1 MKSEILKQFG
11 KHVHHLRQLQ
21 DLSQEILAEKV
32 NMHRTYIGMIE
43 RGERNPA
50 LLNLIRLASALDIS
64 LPELLRTML
73 MTETVIMNL
82 TDSYGFFRENIG
94 RTLGD
99 LKLEYQTRFPKFTS
113 EMKINKGEVGQFI
126 KKLIGLKNTNALT
139 DFADG
144 ELKSNKAD
152 KDGAPLETMFIS
164 QISSNFDQLISD
176 QISFEDSWIYQKI
189 KNLLYVPICKVGN
202 DPDQWYIQSAYH
214 VQINEGGELFRQLA
228 DDFTQIKS
236 QLLSDINSE
245 NGYIHTSSGV
255 FIQIRSKD
263 SKPYSPIFSA
273 QYDQISNKNHA
284 FYFKK
289 EFMREV
295 REMAR
300 QGRDG
305 VVRII

>member
-113 EMKINKGEVGQFI
+113 EMKINKGKVGQFI

-139 DFADG
+139 DFSDG
-144 ELKSNKAD
+144 ELKTNKAD
-152 KDGAPLETMFIS
+152 ADGAPLETMFIS
-164 QISSNFDQLISD
+164 QISSNFDQLVRD

-189 KNLLYVPICKVGN
+189 KNLLYVP
-202 DPDQWYIQSAYH
+202 
-214 VQINEGGELFRQLA
+214 
-228 DDFTQIKS
+228 
-236 QLLSDINSE
+236 
-245 NGYIHTSSGV
+245 
-255 FIQIRSKD
+255 
-263 SKPYSPIFSA
+263 
-273 QYDQISNKNHA
+273 
-284 FYFKK
+284 
-289 EFMREV
+289 M
-295 REMAR
+295 
-300 QGRDG
+300 
-305 VVRII
+305 